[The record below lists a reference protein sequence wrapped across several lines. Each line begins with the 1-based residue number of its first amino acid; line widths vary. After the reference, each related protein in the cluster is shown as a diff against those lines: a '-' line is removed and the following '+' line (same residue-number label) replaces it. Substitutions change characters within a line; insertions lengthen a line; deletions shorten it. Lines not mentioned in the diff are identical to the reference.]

1 MRKLRQWRCAAV
13 HAATESGAALKS
25 GRLLTFGASAHAVQ
39 PAGPLQGC
47 AVLRAIAPPLERA
60 PGPRAIRPMLC
71 PVRCP
76 FRLCRCS
83 PPRLTQTLDALLCAQ
98 ISASNKTV
106 FFLKSNLKFL
116 RGTPWRNILK
126 NWLFLATAIISEV
139 IATSALKSSEG
150 FTRLVPSFI
159 VVAGYAAAF
168 YFLSLTLKS
177 IPVGIAYA
185 VWSGLGI
192 VLVTAIAWV
201 LHGQKLD
208 MWGFVGVGFIISG
221 VAVLNLL
228 SKASVH

>member
-1 MRKLRQWRCAAV
+1 LRDDRHRSGRKTLAQRA
-13 HAATESGAALKS
+13 KS
-25 GRLLTFGASAHAVQ
+25 GD
-39 PAGPLQGC
+39 
-47 AVLRAIAPPLERA
+47 LEVKRQA
-60 PGPRAIRPMLC
+60 TWGM
-71 PVRCP
+71 
-76 FRLCRCS
+76 S
-83 PPRLTQTLDALLCAQ
+83 
-98 ISASNKTV
+98 
-106 FFLKSNLKFL
+106 
-116 RGTPWRNILK
+116 GRNILK
-126 NWLFLATAIISEV
+126 IWLFLATAIISEV

>member
-1 MRKLRQWRCAAV
+1 MAALACYAKLRTPL
-13 HAATESGAALKS
+13 AT
-25 GRLLTFGASAHAVQ
+25 AHR
-39 PAGPLQGC
+39 G
-47 AVLRAIAPPLERA
+47 
-60 PGPRAIRPMLC
+60 
-71 PVRCP
+71 
-76 FRLCRCS
+76 
-83 PPRLTQTLDALLCAQ
+83 LTQALDALLCAQ